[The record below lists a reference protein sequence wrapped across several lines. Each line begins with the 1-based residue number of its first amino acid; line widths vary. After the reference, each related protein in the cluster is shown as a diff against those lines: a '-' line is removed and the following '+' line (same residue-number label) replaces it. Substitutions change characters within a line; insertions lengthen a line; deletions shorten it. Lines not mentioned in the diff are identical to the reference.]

1 MDAVKRDL
9 HTTTAHVS
17 SLLTRY
23 SRLAQQTST
32 NYSSSGLVNDDIAQ
46 RKTELETEIEGSLET
61 FTAQIERL
69 ANFYATAHPPPS
81 ATQTH
86 ALERHR
92 EVLIEYRKDFA
103 RTKTNLRDAEQRA
116 NLLGSV
122 REEIRRVAYL
132 DDLDAFKTSTN
143 SSVTDRLLQERGH
156 IDNSHRMADDT
167 LNWAL
172 ARSQAYATR
181 QEFAAQRSGLTG
193 IQARMNGVAAQVP
206 MLNSVIGMINTRRT
220 RDSVIMGSVV
230 GVCVLF
236 LLWYLFG

>member
-32 NYSSSGLVNDDIAQ
+32 NYSSSGLLNDDLAQ
-46 RKTELETEIEGSLET
+46 RKTELETEIEHSLET

-69 ANFYATAHPPPS
+69 ASLYATAHPPPS

-122 REEIRRVAYL
+122 RDEIS
-132 DDLDAFKTSTN
+132 AFKTSTN

-156 IDNSHRMADDT
+156 IDNSHRMAEHT
-167 LNWAL
+167 LN
-172 ARSQAYATR
+172 QAYATR

-206 MLNSVIGMINTRRT
+206 MLNSVIGMINSRKR

-230 GVCVLF
+230 GVCVLC